1 MIAEVNMNL
10 LSLKQTFVVRYVSH
24 EIRLLLKVSVESP
37 AAINNV
43 CHLLPCVRS
52 GLDAGDLN
60 C

>member
-10 LSLKQTFVVRYVSH
+10 LSLKQTFVRYVSH

-43 CHLLPCVRS
+43 CHLLLCVRS
-52 GLDAGDLN
+52 GRH
-60 C
+60 